1 MVRTHIQLTD
11 EQSRRLKA
19 QAATQRVSVAELLR
33 RLVDR
38 SLPEQPTPNPTE
50 LRKRALA
57 ASGCGHSGLR
67 DISERHDDYL
77 AEIYAE

>member
-19 QAATQRVSVAELLR
+19 RAANQRVSVSEFVR
-33 RLVDR
+33 GLVDR
-38 SLPEQPTPNPTE
+38 SLSEPAAADQTE

-57 ASGCGHSGLR
+57 AVGCGHSGLG
-67 DISERHDDYL
+67 DVSERHDDYL
-77 AEIYAE
+77 AEAYGQ